1 MAKQKK
7 TYWTD
12 REENAIVEYQKTQSN
27 DLYKGIIEPAFKE
40 LIKNIFFTYNFNKI
54 LKDHEMTQHE
64 VLIFLF
70 EKMNNFDASKG
81 YKSFSYFGTVAK
93 RWMLQQRN
101 KVIKNVYIDEAD
113 ESRLLNN
120 ASIKTYITD
129 ETDRKN
135 IENLKIV
142 IEKLQ
147 LYSNKITLEEED
159 KRVFEIILAILN
171 NYNTMDIYNKKQLYV
186 LIREATDLP
195 ARKIT
200 NSLNKIKIVYRQLKE
215 EEIYS

>member
-7 TYWTD
+7 TYWTN
-12 REENAIVEYQKTQSN
+12 REEEAIVEYQKTQSSE
-27 DLYKGIIEPAFKE
+27 LYKTIIEPAFKE
-40 LIKNIFFTYNFNKI
+40 LIKNIFFTYNFNKV
-54 LKDHEMTQHE
+54 LKDHELTQHE

-81 YKSFSYFGTVAK
+81 HKSFSYFGTVAK
-93 RWMLQQRN
+93 RWMLQQRSRI
-101 KVIKNVYIDEAD
+101 IKNIYVDEDD
-113 ESRLLNN
+113 ESRLLND
-120 ASIKTYITD
+120 ASVKMYSTNEND
-129 ETDRKN
+129 VN
-135 IENLKIV
+135 NLENLKII

-147 LYSNKITLEEED
+147 LCVKKISLEDDD
-159 KRVFEIILAILN
+159 KKVFEIIISILN

-200 NSLNKIKIVYRQLKE
+200 NSLNKIKVVYKQLKE
-215 EEIYS
+215 EEIYA

>member
-7 TYWTD
+7 TYWTN
-12 REENAIVEYQKTQSN
+12 REEEAIVEYQKTQSN
-27 DLYKGIIEPAFKE
+27 ELYKTIIEPAFKE

-54 LKDHEMTQHE
+54 LKDHELTQHE

-93 RWMLQQRN
+93 RWMLQQRS
-101 KVIKNVYIDEAD
+101 KVIKNVYIDEDD

-120 ASIKTYITD
+120 ASIKTYITT
-129 ETDRKN
+129 ENDRRN
-135 IENLKIV
+135 EENLKTI

-147 LYSNKITLEEED
+147 QYSDKFNFEED
-159 KRVFEIILAILN
+159 DKKVFEIILSILN
-171 NYNTMDIYNKKQLYV
+171 NYHTMDIYNKKQLYV

-200 NSLNKIKIVYRQLKE
+200 SSLNKIKVVYKQLRE
-215 EEIYS
+215 EEIYN